1 LGLASRFPHDSW
13 GQPFLLGTK
22 ETTMNKLMA
31 WVLGAT
37 KVGKVIERIRAFL
50 WGRKTY
56 IAGLA
61 TALPALITIVSKF
74 ADQGGAYLLGLPTTE
89 EFAAITKAAV
99 K

>member
-1 LGLASRFPHDSW
+1 
-13 GQPFLLGTK
+13 
-22 ETTMNKLMA
+22 
-31 WVLGAT
+31 
-37 KVGKVIERIRAFL
+37 
-50 WGRKTY
+50 
-56 IAGLA
+56 LA